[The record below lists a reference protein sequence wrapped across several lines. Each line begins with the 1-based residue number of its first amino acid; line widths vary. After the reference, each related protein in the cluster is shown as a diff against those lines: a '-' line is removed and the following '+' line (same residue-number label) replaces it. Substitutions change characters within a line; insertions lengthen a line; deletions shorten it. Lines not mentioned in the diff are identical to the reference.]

1 MLPAHPVP
9 ALATGITDAT
19 SVSELQI
26 DSRRGRLL
34 KALTKLLCGP
44 MLMEPLERLRL
55 HSYGILAMILL
66 THVVAYVVIT
76 REIKAEDQ

>member
-1 MLPAHPVP
+1 MAGV
-9 ALATGITDAT
+9 TDAT

-55 HSYGILAMILL
+55 HSYVIIAIMLV
-66 THVVAYVVIT
+66 THVVTYVIIINEMST
-76 REIKAEDQ
+76 EHQ